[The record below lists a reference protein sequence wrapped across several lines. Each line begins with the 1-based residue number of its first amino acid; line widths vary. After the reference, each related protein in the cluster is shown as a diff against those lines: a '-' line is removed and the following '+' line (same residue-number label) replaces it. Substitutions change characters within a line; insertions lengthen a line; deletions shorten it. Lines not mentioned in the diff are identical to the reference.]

1 MRMAWSVR
9 TPGGGV
15 ITEGSDYFVFGR
27 ARAPIDY
34 FLSVFPQKQL
44 SLITQLTS
52 AKLQLRRLPPTSPGE
67 VLKLFGVLILA
78 TRFEFGSRA
87 ELWATKP
94 RSKHMPA
101 PAFGSRTGMP
111 RHRFDALWSALTF
124 SRQPPGGPASDD
136 PSGERYRW
144 GLVNDFITA
153 INLHREEHVTPGETL
168 CVDESILKWYGL
180 GGHEIDVG
188 LPMYVAID
196 RKPENGCEIQNAACG
211 RSGMMLRFN
220 LVTTA
225 ADQRSN
231 LSAAEADLLH
241 GTVVLSRLVGPWAGL
256 NRIVCADSYF
266 ASVQAAEH
274 LGEMGLR
281 FIGVVKTAHRRFPQA
296 ALAARQLDARGD
308 WVSMVHVGPSGTPE
322 LMAVLWADR
331 DRRYFVASVGWRTRG
346 RGSSAWAEGGK

>member
-1 MRMAWSVR
+1 MLRMAWSVR

-15 ITEGSDYFVFGR
+15 ITEGSDYAGFGR
-27 ARAPIDY
+27 TRAPIDS
-34 FLSVFPQKQL
+34 FLSVFPQKQW
-44 SLITQLTS
+44 SLITELTS
-52 AKLQLRRLPPTSPGE
+52 AKLQLRRLPLTFPGE
-67 VLKLFGVLILA
+67 VLQLFGVLSLA

-87 ELWATKP
+87 ELWATEP

-101 PAFGSRTGMP
+101 PAFCSRTGMP
-111 RHRFDALWSALTF
+111 RHSFDVLWSALTF
-124 SRQPPGGPASDD
+124 SRQPPGGPAADD

-153 INLHREEHVTPGETL
+153 INLHREEHVTPGENL

-180 GGHEIDVG
+180 EGHWIEVG
-188 LPMYVAID
+188 LPMYMAID
-196 RKPENGCEIQNAACG
+196 RKPENGCKIQNAACG
-211 RSGMMLRFN
+211 RSGMMLRLH

-225 ADQRSN
+225 ADQRSS

-241 GTVVLSRLVGPWAGL
+241 GSVVLNRLSGAWAGS
-256 NRIVCADSYF
+256 NRIVCVESYF

-274 LGEMGLR
+274 VGEMGLR

-296 ALAARQLDARGD
+296 ARAARQLDARGD

-331 DRRYFVASVGWRTRG
+331 DRR
-346 RGSSAWAEGGK
+346 